1 MSVIVYRFV
10 SLEAASALLNNV
22 SYESLTHLI
31 KSYHICGHDGLLCT
45 CVSIFLFVG
54 LSLSVSQQPVKR
66 LTLEERVKCAL
77 EMECDWIS
85 QFLYLNAGMSGVT
98 QVLMKIKKL
107 V

>member
-45 CVSIFLFVG
+45 CVSIFLSVC
-54 LSLSVSQQPVKR
+54 LSVCLCRFPSN
-66 LTLEERVKCAL
+66 L
-77 EMECDWIS
+77 
-85 QFLYLNAGMSGVT
+85 
-98 QVLMKIKKL
+98 
-107 V
+107 